1 MAAASEAANS
11 EGKQLP
17 NKTET
22 VIWKPRKEC
31 LLQNIPNVPDGTSE
45 ESVSASTSP
54 NEGDVSGSTDEGWY
68 NIYADLDVWD
78 SEVSNIPESSVQ
90 QDVSE
95 HEVEDWD
102 KELEE
107 STYGPYGTLLCLLQ
121 SQSCLRPAEVFCVLE
136 NILNLKLRAW
146 LTYFFDSFSL
156 FLFSVLYFSSLSDFS
171 PLLQS

>member
-107 STYGPYGTLLCLLQ
+107 STYGPYGDTCLQMSLI
-121 SQSCLRPAEVFCVLE
+121 VT
-136 NILNLKLRAW
+136 AW
-146 LTYFFDSFSL
+146 LPLTYVEDDITSIPHTLKTTGIRYWESDSNCL
-156 FLFSVLYFSSLSDFS
+156 KE
-171 PLLQS
+171 

>member
-107 STYGPYGTLLCLLQ
+107 STYGPYDADDL
-121 SQSCLRPAEVFCVLE
+121 SCGSFEENNHFGSYVWKEDWFYNPGCDHAPCFVFPPRFRTVE
-136 NILNLKLRAW
+136 KGQ
-146 LTYFFDSFSL
+146 FD
-156 FLFSVLYFSSLSDFS
+156 DADE
-171 PLLQS
+171 